1 MKTAISN
8 IKTSREYRFVPLRF
22 ALVTLALCAFA
33 FAQRTQA
40 VNPPPDGG
48 YPGGNTA
55 EGQQALLSLT
65 TGTYNTAGGW
75 LSLKTDTTG
84 NFNTATGAGALF
96 ATTADENTA
105 TGAGAL
111 LSNTSGEG
119 NTANGA
125 FALFNNTDHSFNT
138 ATGFQAL
145 FTNRT
150 GQDNTATGVQALF
163 FNDGAP
169 SNNEASYNVAFGD
182 YTLFSNTTGYAN
194 SAFGS
199 GAMASN
205 TSGSFNTAAGYQAL
219 GQAVDSGD
227 GTVATGNYNTA
238 VGERA
243 LSGVTTGSSN
253 ATLGAEAGSEVNT
266 ASNVICIGAFVPG
279 ISSVMGEV
287 DHSCYIGNIYR
298 GTVDLNTA
306 VPVLVD
312 QDGKLGTQGFD
323 GTKMV
328 LPGPHGG
335 HPQPMSN
342 EFRGEHRKVEELK
355 AWITKLDSRG
365 VRQEATIAE
374 QRKQLE
380 ILATQ
385 LKEQAAEIQKV
396 TAQVKTSTP
405 RPALVRNDR

>member
-1 MKTAISN
+1 MNTGCRRGADPGC
-8 IKTSREYRFVPLRF
+8 SRERRAIMKINIVLSVLITFTISPM
-22 ALVTLALCAFA
+22 AH
-33 FAQRTQA
+33 A
-40 VNPPPDGG
+40 VSPAPDGG

-65 TGTYNTAGGW
+65 TGTYNTAVGW
-75 LSLKTDTTG
+75 FSLKTNTTG

-105 TGAGAL
+105 TGVGAL

-169 SNNEASYNVAFGD
+169 SNNEASYNVAYGD
-182 YTLFSNTTGYAN
+182 YSLFSNTTGYAN

-287 DHSCYIGNIYR
+287 DHSCYIGNIYH

-342 EFRGEHRKVEELK
+342 EFRGSIEC
-355 AWITKLDSRG
+355 RG
-365 VRQEATIAE
+365 IESVDNETRLHGRQTGSHNRRAAEATRESRYPAQRPSRANSKGIRRGQDE
-374 QRKQLE
+374 Q
-380 ILATQ
+380 
-385 LKEQAAEIQKV
+385 
-396 TAQVKTSTP
+396 TP
-405 RPALVRNDR
+405 SGSGSQ

>member
-1 MKTAISN
+1 MKINTVLSVLIAFTIS
-8 IKTSREYRFVPLRF
+8 PM
-22 ALVTLALCAFA
+22 AH
-33 FAQRTQA
+33 A
-40 VNPPPDGG
+40 VSPAPDGG

-65 TGTYNTAGGW
+65 TGTYNTAVGW
-75 LSLKTDTTG
+75 FSLKTNTTG

-111 LSNTSGEG
+111 FSNTSGEG

-182 YTLFSNTTGYAN
+182 YALFSNTTGYAN

-205 TSGSFNTAAGYQAL
+205 TSGSFNTAAGFQAL
-219 GQAVDSGD
+219 GQAVSAGD
-227 GTVATGNYNTA
+227 GTLATGNYNTA

-243 LSGVTTGSSN
+243 LGGVTTGSYN
-253 ATLGAEAGSEVNT
+253 ATLGVEAGSEVNT
-266 ASNVICIGAFVPG
+266 ASNVICIGAFVRG

-287 DHSCYIGNIYR
+287 DHSCYIGNIYH
-298 GTVDLNTA
+298 GGVDFNTA
-306 VPVLVD
+306 VPVFVD

-328 LPGPHGG
+328 LPGSHRGD
-335 HPQPMSN
+335 PQPMSN
-342 EFRGEHRKVEELK
+342 EFRREHRNVQELK

-365 VRQEATIAE
+365 VRQEAIIAE

-380 ILATQ
+380 ILATRF
-385 LKEQAAEIQKV
+385 KEQAAQIQKV
-396 TAQVKTSTP
+396 SAQVELKKTVSRTV
-405 RPALVRNDR
+405 ANK